1 MINMS
6 EQVIM
11 PMHWYKLI

>member
-11 PMHWYKLI
+11 PMHWYKLT

>member
-1 MINMS
+1 MS